1 MGSCFILFFLTNVC
15 HSARCEDVVVTELN
29 ELKSNESGTI
39 LEIQGG
45 TAMISRLGAL
55 GIIPGQKIK
64 KISAMFSRGPVT
76 VQVNRS
82 QIALGFGMARR
93 ILVDVE
99 RK

>member
-1 MGSCFILFFLTNVC
+1 M
-15 HSARCEDVVVTELN
+15 VTALN

-39 LEIQGG
+39 REIQGG
-45 TAMISRLGAL
+45 VALIRRLGAL
-55 GIIPGQKIK
+55 GIIPGQRIK
-64 KISAMFSRGPVT
+64 KISSMFSRGPVT

-82 QIALGFGMARR
+82 QIALGFGMASK

>member
-1 MGSCFILFFLTNVC
+1 M
-15 HSARCEDVVVTELN
+15 VTALN

-39 LEIQGG
+39 REIRGG
-45 TAMISRLGAL
+45 AALISRLGAL

-64 KISAMFSRGPVT
+64 KISSMFSRGPVT

-82 QIALGFGMARR
+82 QIALGFGMASK

-99 RK
+99 RKSE